1 MLFYNSS
8 APTGWTANNGNPA
21 NERALRIVK
30 GNSGSGGSFSSGG
43 VSFTTIFGSSKYTNN
58 HVLTTAQ
65 IPAHFHYVFRN
76 QNGGQQQ
83 HQSNLTANNYPAWGT
98 GAGNKYETYNIVAA
112 NNQPNVGRSQEIGS
126 SQGHS
131 HLMPLNIRYTNMI
144 LCTKS

>member
-8 APTGWTANNGNPA
+8 CPSGWSNDNNQN
-21 NERALRIVK
+21 NHALRT
-30 GNSGSGGSFSSGG
+30 SSSGGSTSGSTNFNS
-43 VSFTTIFGSSKYTNN
+43 VFGSGKSTSN
-58 HVLTTAQ
+58 HTLTTAQ

-131 HLMPLNIRYTNMI
+131 HNLSMDIKYINVKM
-144 LCTKS
+144 CTKN

>member
-1 MLFYNSS
+1 MVVDQVVLNL
-8 APTGWTANNGNPA
+8 GQ
-21 NERALRIVK
+21 V
-30 GNSGSGGSFSSGG
+30 FSN
-43 VSFTTIFGSSKYTNN
+43 TKLTQN
-58 HVLTTAQ
+58 HTLTTAQ

-126 SQGHS
+126 SHGHA
-131 HLMPLNIRYTNMI
+131 HEIDLNVAY
-144 LCTKS
+144 LDVKVCTKN